1 MFMASHDYVIESP
14 PAGDV
19 NLPPGRKMTEEEFVA
34 WCDEDTRAEWVDGQV
49 IMMSPANVDH
59 GRLLK
64 WLLGVVG
71 AFVEQKGL
79 GEVLPDVQV
88 RLATQRTRRVP
99 DIWFISN
106 QRQDLLHHAHL
117 EGPPDL
123 IIEIVSPD
131 SEARDWREKY
141 LEYQA
146 AGVREYWVI
155 DPMSQHM
162 EAYVLA
168 ASRSA
173 DAPTPAPSEYRR
185 LDEKEGVI
193 ESTVLT
199 GLRLRTAWLWP
210 QTRPKVLTA
219 LQELGLV
226 GSSG

>member
-1 MFMASHDYVIESP
+1 MATQDHLLDLP
-14 PAGDV
+14 PVGDV
-19 NLPPGRKMTEEEFVA
+19 NLPPPGKMTEEEFVA
-34 WCDEDTRAEWVDGQV
+34 WCDEDTRAEWVDGEV
-49 IMMSPANVDH
+49 IMMSPVNVDH

-64 WLLGVVG
+64 WLLGVLG
-71 AFVEQKGL
+71 GFVEEKDL

-106 QRQDLLHHAHL
+106 ARRDLLRRAHL

-155 DPMSQHM
+155 DPMSQHA
-162 EAYVLA
+162 EAYALSGGGSAETPAAA
-168 ASRSA
+168 ASG
-173 DAPTPAPSEYRR
+173 YRR
-185 LDEKEGVI
+185 IEEKDGAI
-193 ESTVLT
+193 ESVVLP
-199 GLRLRTAWLWP
+199 GFRLRTAWLWP
-210 QTRPKVLTA
+210 ETRPKVLAA
-219 LQELGLV
+219 LREIGLLGP
-226 GSSG
+226 ST